1 MPALRRLRWGSV
13 VGDGEIKPE
22 QPQHAADESLSLP
35 QGEMEDEPEHQDE
48 LDRWI

>member
-48 LDRWI
+48 LDR